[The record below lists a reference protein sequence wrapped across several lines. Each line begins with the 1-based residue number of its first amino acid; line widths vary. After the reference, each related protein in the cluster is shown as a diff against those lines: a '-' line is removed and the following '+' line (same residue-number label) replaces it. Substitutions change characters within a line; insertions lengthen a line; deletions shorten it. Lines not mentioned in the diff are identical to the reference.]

1 MLSYSQLGVQVAYR
15 WIYGILIYIFVLFN
29 TDQLFVPQASPNQVV
44 LAVTIFIIQYFVF
57 NILFTS
63 WIAMKKYATA
73 ITFLGFLLDIIL
85 ISGLN
90 FIFGGDRIDLLLF
103 YLIPLFFSV
112 SHKSLN
118 LSVYL
123 ISLLSLF
130 GIFYIKNGSQ
140 LFLTIEILRYA
151 ILSLSIYTVFFLL
164 IKYVVHHTYLEAI
177 RKIALLFHEI
187 RNALTVILG
196 YINVLNSEKVT
207 EEQRQFF
214 YRAIESS
221 TLRIKSVCDEY
232 ITQKP
237 KPERAS
243 LQAKPTKGE

>member
-1 MLSYSQLGVQVAYR
+1 MLSYSQLGVQAAYR
-15 WIYGILIYIFVLFN
+15 WIYGVLIFIFVLFN
-29 TDQLFVPQASPNQVV
+29 TDQIFVAQASPNQVL

-63 WIAMKKYATA
+63 WIAMKRYNTT
-73 ITFLGFLLDIIL
+73 ITLLGLLLDITL
-85 ISGLN
+85 ITGLN
-90 FIFGGDRIDLLLF
+90 FIFGADRVDLLLF

-112 SHKSLN
+112 PHKNLN
-118 LSVYL
+118 LGVYI
-123 ISLLSLF
+123 ISLFSLL

-140 LFLTIEILRYA
+140 LFFTMEILRYA
-151 ILSLSIYTVFFLL
+151 LLSLSLYTVFFLI
-164 IKYVVHHTYLEAI
+164 IKYVVHNTYLEAI

-214 YRAIESS
+214 YRSIESS

-232 ITQKP
+232 ITQKAV
-237 KPERAS
+237 PE
-243 LQAKPTKGE
+243 QEQVQPKGE